1 VNLLDLLLA
10 LAMLAAAF
18 GGYRLGFIA
27 RALSWAGLAA
37 GVAVA
42 VVLVDDLVNALSD
55 EPPRSRLL
63 AALAFV
69 FVLATLGQAGGFA
82 LGGVLRGQLP
92 NRVGLV
98 ALLDRIGGAL
108 TGAAGVLVAVW
119 LLVPALVSAPG
130 WPARAARDSE
140 IVRFVNRVAPS
151 PPPAARTL
159 GRLVGEA
166 PFPEVFDPFD
176 GPRDVGPAPTSGLD
190 AEVSARVEGSVVK
203 VEGQACDQIQ
213 NGSGFVAGDDV
224 VVTNAHVVAGERD
237 TDVRTSDGRRLDAT
251 VVAFDPSRDLAALRV
266 RGLDAARLE
275 RAAAEVGATGAV
287 YGHAGGGTLRAAPAR
302 VADVVIAR
310 GTDIYRSH
318 RTDRKV
324 FVIAAAL
331 APGDSGGPLV
341 DQRGK
346 VVGVAFAID
355 PGEAGTAYALT
366 GEELAPVL
374 DPVLASRSSAPV
386 DTGPCLVG

>member
-1 VNLLDLLLA
+1 VNLLDVLLA
-10 LAMLAAAF
+10 AAMLAAAF

-42 VVLVDDLVNALSD
+42 VLLVDDLVNALSD
-55 EPPRSRLL
+55 EPPRSRLV

-69 FVLATLGQAGGFA
+69 FVLATLGQAAGFA
-82 LGGVLRGQLP
+82 LGGALRGQLP
-92 NRVGLV
+92 NRI
-98 ALLDRIGGAL
+98 ALHHGDRIGGAL
-108 TGAAGVLVAVW
+108 TGALGVLVAVW
-119 LLVPALVSAPG
+119 LLVPALVNAPG
-130 WPARAARDSE
+130 WPARATRDSE

-176 GPRDVGPAPTSGLD
+176 GPGDVGPAPTGGLA
-190 AEVSARVEGSVVK
+190 AEVSARVAESVVK

-213 NGSGFVAGDDV
+213 NGSGFVAGAGV
-224 VVTNAHVVAGERD
+224 VVTNAHVVAGEHR
-237 TDVRTSDGRRLDAT
+237 TDVRTGDGQRLDAT
-251 VVAFDPSRDLAALRV
+251 VVAFDPTRDLAALRV

-275 RAAAEVGATGAV
+275 RAAAGVGTTGAV
-287 YGHAGGGTLRAAPAR
+287 YGHAGGGPLRAAPAR
-302 VADVVIAR
+302 IADVVIAR
-310 GTDIYRSH
+310 GTDIYRAR
-318 RTDRKV
+318 RTDRNV
-324 FVIAAAL
+324 FVLAAAL

-346 VVGVAFAID
+346 VVGVAFAVD

-386 DTGPCLVG
+386 DTGPCLVE